1 MLFVLLFL
9 SAFIYFFL
17 DRKIKLSFIPGVVVS
32 LISCCLI
39 VWDFIYNS
47 IFRTRYVKIIRSLG
61 FGNLRSTRMLFLFAG
76 IAIVAPVCIMFLF
89 ILGKLVGK
97 AIFVTEKDGKRYN
110 VAAKILYIT
119 ASAIV
124 GISGIILIPFNLV
137 FNRRVKMS
145 VYRKALSFA
154 KFYGVSRFTRGMPI
168 LVGIILIFV
177 SITCIVLICTKIPF
191 YKNLKGKASAEA
203 PGAVNASGKSGK
215 NAFSLLGIIL
225 TALGNLGTW
234 ITALVGLLTWRKI
247 YFYNG
252 YGYTKVLCTLFLILM
267 ITGIV
272 FLILGLAKLP
282 AQKNGAKRIV
292 ILILSIILL
301 ASSATN
307 SIWLI
312 LNALRYVF
320 KL

>member
-61 FGNLRSTRMLFLFAG
+61 FGNVRSTRMLFLFAG

-124 GISGIILIPFNLV
+124 GISGIILIPFNFV
-137 FNRRVKMS
+137 FNRRVKIS
-145 VYRKALSFA
+145 VYRKVLNFA
-154 KFYGVSRFTRGMPI
+154 KFFGISRFTRGMPI
-168 LVGIILIFV
+168 LVGIVLIFI

-191 YKNLKGKASAEA
+191 YKNLKGKAPAA
-203 PGAVNASGKSGK
+203 AAGTVNASGK
-215 NAFSLLGIIL
+215 NVFSLLGIIL
-225 TALGNLGTW
+225 SALGNLGTW
-234 ITALVGLLTWRKI
+234 ITALVGILTWKKI

-267 ITGIV
+267 ITGII
-272 FLILGLAKLP
+272 FLILGMTKLP
-282 AQKNGAKRIV
+282 AQKSDAKRIV
-292 ILILSIILL
+292 ILIISIILL
-301 ASSATN
+301 VSSAVD

-312 LNALRYVF
+312 LNAMQYVF

>member
-1 MLFVLLFL
+1 M
-9 SAFIYFFL
+9 
-17 DRKIKLSFIPGVVVS
+17 KILR
-32 LISCCLI
+32 
-39 VWDFIYNS
+39 N
-47 IFRTRYVKIIRSLG
+47 LG
-61 FGNLRSTRMLFLFAG
+61 FGNVRSTRTLFLIAG
-76 IAIVAPVCIMFLF
+76 IAIVAPMCIMFLF

-97 AIFVTEKDGKRYN
+97 AIFVTEKDGKGYN
-110 VAAKILYIT
+110 VAAKVLYIS
-119 ASAIV
+119 ASALV
-124 GISGIILIPFNLV
+124 GFSGAILIPFNFV
-137 FNRRVKMS
+137 FNRRVKIS

-154 KFYGVSRFTRGMPI
+154 NFLGISRFTRGMPL
-168 LVGIILIFV
+168 LVGVILLFI

-191 YKNLKGKASAEA
+191 YKNLKGKAPAEA
-203 PGAVNASGKSGK
+203 PVTANASGK
-215 NAFSLLGIIL
+215 NVFSLLGIIFS
-225 TALGNLGTW
+225 AIGNLGTW
-234 ITALVGLLTWRKI
+234 ITALVGILTWRKV

-292 ILILSIILL
+292 FLIFSIFLL
-301 ASSATN
+301 ASSAID

-312 LNALRYVF
+312 LNAMRYLF